1 MTEPVSIA
9 LCGAGMIA
17 RAHALA
23 ATSIGARVIAVA
35 SRTDETAH
43 KFANEIGARVVS
55 YAQLPAGADVV
66 VVATPPAA
74 HFDHAAHALERG
86 AAVLL
91 EKPLV
96 TTLNEADRLV
106 DLADRHGNRILYA
119 ENLAYAPITLAAIR
133 TVASIAAKNDPL
145 LHLEVRSVQ
154 SLPAWGNFTS
164 PEWGGGA
171 LFDLGVHPLAVA
183 VVLARVARAGEVV
196 SVSARLR
203 GDATDTHAD
212 VDLVFESGLVA
223 KVVSSWEGSDVPSWD
238 AQMSW
243 ANDVV
248 RAEYFPTLN
257 LEHNGETIAL
267 PRSTGAVPFIS
278 DLGYE
283 AQLRS
288 LLDDMNNRAT
298 PFMDVRFGR
307 WILEIVCAAY
317 VSAASDGQST
327 TVPSGCDRRRTPLD
341 LWKNPPSTS

>member
-1 MTEPVSIA
+1 PCVSREHHSRCRCRRGRNRAHAGGREAHGRADSVRSRWSRRQDHRRPARATRTLGLLVRDRRVRRCRCLRTRDFSSRGQMTEPVSIA

-43 KFANEIGARVVS
+43 KFADEIGARVVS

-164 PEWGGGA
+164 PEWGWWRTFRSRSAPTRRRRGA
-171 LFDLGVHPLAVA
+171 CSRGASRRSRLGV
-183 VVLARVARAGEVV
+183 G
-196 SVSARLR
+196 
-203 GDATDTHAD
+203 
-212 VDLVFESGLVA
+212 
-223 KVVSSWEGSDVPSWD
+223 
-238 AQMSW
+238 
-243 ANDVV
+243 
-248 RAEYFPTLN
+248 
-257 LEHNGETIAL
+257 
-267 PRSTGAVPFIS
+267 
-278 DLGYE
+278 
-283 AQLRS
+283 
-288 LLDDMNNRAT
+288 
-298 PFMDVRFGR
+298 
-307 WILEIVCAAY
+307 
-317 VSAASDGQST
+317 ST
-327 TVPSGCDRRRTPLD
+327 TRGCDRHSRRRQ
-341 LWKNPPSTS
+341 SGVRIGSRGQS